1 MRELIEGI
9 NDISRHVAEVFIMQE
24 ELLYPEQQDQFRAT
38 LADTDIEVSFSELSL
53 GQLLAMNVV
62 CMREIKH
69 KLHKALEAANE

>member
-24 ELLYPEQQDQFRAT
+24 ELLYPEQQDAFKVT
-38 LADTDIEVSFSELSL
+38 LADTDIELSFSELSL